1 VHHALIAAFAIPPD
15 DMFQVL
21 SVADA
26 SLVRYDP
33 SYLGVSRDDDVVI
46 VQIILG
52 RGRTDAQ
59 KRAFYAELA
68 RRATDVHLEPRNL
81 VVTLVENDLADW
93 SFGNGVA
100 QHLDRPPAWRQPDGS

>member
-1 VHHALIAAFAIPPD
+1 MHRALIAAFAIPPD

-21 SVADA
+21 SVEDA

-59 KRAFYAELA
+59 KRAPASLPGCAA
-68 RRATDVHLEPRNL
+68 RGGRHWRDGPARHKS
-81 VVTLVENDLADW
+81 ENDLADW